1 METLGNTMLG
11 LLAAWGAVT
20 AVLIC
25 ILIYRAALSNH
36 EGDQIFLCA
45 SQEFMAADQRAL
57 VSRIERLTLPIRVLT
72 VASGGL
78 LAVIAGLVA
87 WDIYKRF

>member
-1 METLGNTMLG
+1 METLGNAMFG
-11 LLAAWGAVT
+11 LLAVWGAVT

-25 ILIYRAALSNH
+25 ILIYRSALSNR
-36 EGDQIFLCA
+36 EEDQIFLCA
-45 SQEFMAADQRAL
+45 AQEFMAADQRAL
-57 VSRIERLTLPIRVLT
+57 VARIERLTLPIRVLM

-78 LAVIAGLVA
+78 LTVIGVLTA